1 MGLKVKE
8 LRKVFPHGDGD
19 VALFGGLSFELAS
32 GGSLALTGPSGS
44 GKTTLLRLLELVG
57 LDGKANHFPE
67 QLSGGERQRVAVAR
81 ALVMCPALV
90 LADEPT
96 GQLDAG
102 RATVLL
108 ELLRELNQEQHVTI
122 VMATHSL
129 RARGYMREQIEL
141 G

>member
-1 MGLKVKE
+1 
-8 LRKVFPHGDGD
+8 
-19 VALFGGLSFELAS
+19 
-32 GGSLALTGPSGS
+32 
-44 GKTTLLRLLELVG
+44 
-57 LDGKANHFPE
+57 
-67 QLSGGERQRVAVAR
+67 
-81 ALVMCPALV
+81 MCPALV

-102 RATVLL
+102 RATVQL